1 MTTSLEQLLADRA
14 ALDQKIKELQ
24 IEGRKEAIA
33 KALSLIDQHDLKEQ
47 DLFPSHSVSKAAK
60 TSSKKVA
67 AKYLDPISGATWSG
81 RGLAPKW
88 LAGKNRDE
96 YLIA

>member
-33 KALSLIDQHDLKEQ
+33 QALSLIDQHALKEQ

-88 LAGKNRDE
+88 LAGKNRED